1 MSAILDKGTIRRI
14 ASDVADII
22 KNPLEDNGIFYKHN
36 EDNMLSGHAL
46 IIGPEDTPYF
56 GGNYLFEFLFPSD
69 YPFTPPK
76 VIFRTG
82 DGLTRF
88 NPNLYKNGKVCLS
101 VLNTWKGPQW
111 SSCQSIRSILL
122 TLVTVLNS
130 NPLLNEP
137 GIKNDNPDVKNYN
150 EIIYFKNIEFTII
163 QYLLFPNTIPVENE
177 EIKDIMKK
185 KYLENK
191 DKILE
196 YILKNINLK
205 KNINLLNIYD
215 LKSYINYKFL
225 LDKYNKLKLN

>member
-1 MSAILDKGTIRRI
+1 MNACIKRIILDIKDLTKSPIENI
-14 ASDVADII
+14 YYFPDEDDIQ
-22 KNPLEDNGIFYKHN
+22 NGY
-36 EDNMLSGHAL
+36 AL
-46 IIGPEDTPYF
+46 IIGPENTPYQY
-56 GGNYLFEFLFPSD
+56 GNYLFNFKFTEE
-69 YPFTPPK
+69 YPFNPPK
-76 VIFRTG
+76 VTFLSN
-82 DGLTRF
+82 DGITRF
-88 NPNLYKNGKVCLS
+88 NPNLYRNGKVCLS
-101 VLNTWKGPQW
+101 LLNTWAGEKW
-111 SSCQSIRSILL
+111 SACQSIRSVLI
-122 TLVTVLNS
+122 TLQMTLNEY
-130 NPLLNEP
+130 PLLNEP
-137 GIKNDNPDVKNYN
+137 GIVKPKYENEINLYN

-185 KYLENK
+185 KYIENK